1 MGLFIKQVTLP
12 VPVPVTMAG
21 QASGGGHKQ
30 NLNGNHNTMGEDLFE
45 ERDMKG
51 VDLKKNKWEKALE
64 ACRNFTWIVE
74 WRTLVARLAYL
85 CSVDKDAGG
94 RFVLKKPGGGAGGGG
109 VLNRLLVGEETIG
122 KFFAYLMWCLIGV
135 DEEEC

>member
-12 VPVPVTMAG
+12 VPAVPVTTAG
-21 QASGGGHKQ
+21 ANGGHKQ
-30 NLNGNHNTMGEDLFE
+30 NHTMGEDLFE

-64 ACRNFTWIVE
+64 ACRKFTWIVE

-94 RFVLKKPGGGAGGGG
+94 RFVLKKPGGGGAAGGGGG

-122 KFFAYLMWCLIGV
+122 KFLCLPYV
-135 DEEEC
+135 VFDRC